1 MQIRADATDGVLRVQ
16 VVSHLIGHTH
26 IAIEVEI
33 DIYITNTKMTAQII
47 NKHVF
52 CSFFVNLLFFAKEG
66 KQADKTRKYNICH
79 VVGSFNL

>member
-1 MQIRADATDGVLRVQ
+1 
-16 VVSHLIGHTH
+16 
-26 IAIEVEI
+26 
-33 DIYITNTKMTAQII
+33 MTAQII

-52 CSFFVNLLFFAKEG
+52 CSFFVHLFFFAKEG